1 MQVVYVPT
9 LLMSKCVYV
18 YIRLYVH
25 KYTDLFIIGFFLHL
39 AVLCMNRLQW
49 GACNAQQP
57 EALLLHGA
65 ARWSTET

>member
-9 LLMSKCVYV
+9 LLMSKCVY
-18 YIRLYVH
+18 
-25 KYTDLFIIGFFLHL
+25 TDLFTIGFLLHL